1 MVVTEDYVNVSF
13 ELLCGADRKQR
24 QIPVNSLPYT
34 LHVGSSEGNP
44 VPVEVSNSPAF
55 DQHEQ
60 EIPSCI
66 SSVCGGCVHN
76 ANKCW

>member
-1 MVVTEDYVNVSF
+1 MNVNFHHF

-24 QIPVNSLPYT
+24 KASVSTLSCT
-34 LHVGSSEGNP
+34 LHRGSREGNP
-44 VPVEVSNSPAF
+44 VPVEVSNSPSWPAF

-66 SSVCGGCVHN
+66 SFVCGGCVHN
-76 ANKCW
+76 ASKCW